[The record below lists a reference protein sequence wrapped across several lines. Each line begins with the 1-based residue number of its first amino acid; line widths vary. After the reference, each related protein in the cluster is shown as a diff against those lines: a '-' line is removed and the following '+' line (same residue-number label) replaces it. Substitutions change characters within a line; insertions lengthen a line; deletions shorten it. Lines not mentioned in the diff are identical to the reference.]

1 MFSVVQLRRVCPQ
14 LIFNR
19 YQVLLCNL
27 PALGMHA
34 GIWGV
39 EVNNVPFPRLCIDAD
54 GQQLVLLNMA
64 TRLFLIWS
72 A

>member
-1 MFSVVQLRRVCPQ
+1 MFSVVQLRRCGYDGLVKNFVSVKNVTIQ
-14 LIFNR
+14 NNSS
-19 YQVLLCNL
+19 YT
-27 PALGMHA
+27 
-34 GIWGV
+34 V
-39 EVNNVPFPRLCIDAD
+39 EMRCWNFPDWVIDAD